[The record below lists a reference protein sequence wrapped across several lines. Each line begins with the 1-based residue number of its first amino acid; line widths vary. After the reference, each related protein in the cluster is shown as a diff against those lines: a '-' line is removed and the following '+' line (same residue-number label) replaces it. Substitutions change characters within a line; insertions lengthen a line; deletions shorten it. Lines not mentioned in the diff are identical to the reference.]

1 MSMRDEMDQLR
12 MTVNKRKVVAWR
24 EECKK
29 CERQKQPLPTSPNRV
44 EFIPVDWCD
53 KVRSPSHSLM
63 TSLTSVTLRTV
74 PALRAIAN
82 DVIFD
87 VLMYLTPEFCEAI
100 LECVT
105 SEIIELYDKF
115 QTVHPSFLTR
125 GGKCSIMG
133 HSLGSVIAWDVLS
146 ILKDITEKNAPKGN
160 VPASPPRVPSLA
172 TLDKTDKDDDHNALP
187 GFKGADDGKHGTWGP
202 TLPKKMTQTIPFE
215 PDLTIFLGSPIG
227 LFLTLRGA
235 HTVFDEMRAI
245 AEAERASLIPCDN
258 EEADLVSW
266 SPGGQS
272 APPPVFDLTPIICSP
287 FSLPTTSLFNV
298 FHPSGEC
305 AREGVSPRTL
315 AYCFIISDMLALFYT
330 DPVAYRIEPLLLPEG
345 VSNSDIPPPMFLSP
359 DGKSLRLHVKARQVG
374 DQIFKQF
381 GSLSN
386 LFESTAQNAAAAAA
400 HADAEAA
407 RKMAI
412 METDKKDCSRQ
423 SSPLRPNFEG
433 CIRDR
438 EVSFRLGGRTPR
450 VDFQIQPGVIDNEY
464 LSAVTA
470 HSGYFSNDDIIDFI
484 IFETRTGSAD
494 NEK

>member
-160 VPASPPRVPSLA
+160 VPASPPRP
-172 TLDKTDKDDDHNALP
+172 
-187 GFKGADDGKHGTWGP
+187 
-202 TLPKKMTQTIPFE
+202 
-215 PDLTIFLGSPIG
+215 
-227 LFLTLRGA
+227 
-235 HTVFDEMRAI
+235 
-245 AEAERASLIPCDN
+245 
-258 EEADLVSW
+258 
-266 SPGGQS
+266 
-272 APPPVFDLTPIICSP
+272 
-287 FSLPTTSLFNV
+287 
-298 FHPSGEC
+298 
-305 AREGVSPRTL
+305 
-315 AYCFIISDMLALFYT
+315 
-330 DPVAYRIEPLLLPEG
+330 
-345 VSNSDIPPPMFLSP
+345 
-359 DGKSLRLHVKARQVG
+359 
-374 DQIFKQF
+374 
-381 GSLSN
+381 
-386 LFESTAQNAAAAAA
+386 
-400 HADAEAA
+400 
-407 RKMAI
+407 
-412 METDKKDCSRQ
+412 
-423 SSPLRPNFEG
+423 
-433 CIRDR
+433 
-438 EVSFRLGGRTPR
+438 
-450 VDFQIQPGVIDNEY
+450 
-464 LSAVTA
+464 AVQK
-470 HSGYFSNDDIIDFI
+470 NI
-484 IFETRTGSAD
+484 
-494 NEK
+494 